1 MTSVIE
7 NEVFFYGSANM
18 PEDEV
23 STVGGAVDTSKLIFF
38 NDITPNG
45 LLDYVS
51 SSASDTA
58 TIITAT
64 GRDATGVLQ
73 PEAKTLTGTTPVAG
87 TQTYERIMKAVQ
99 SGTTPVGDIAA
110 ISHTKIL
117 STRTAQ
123 GGSAAVG
130 AVAPY
135 IQLQSGD
142 GASVLIGHIVRIPN
156 NSPAGVNFQ
165 LRRVIRVSGDFAYIN
180 RAWTVVPTSATQYDI
195 HQGVLFDISPNRI
208 VQVRRP
214 FYGVAADAPGG
225 ATRTFYEKV
234 FAMNNDTAT
243 ALTVTVISKQ
253 ADPSAGTL
261 NFGVCKA
268 LNDTATAANRQT
280 TPLNGD
286 ASAVTFTAGAAPQSQ
301 NVPSPQNLPS
311 GATPNA
317 AGAEGVW
324 LQLVLTAGLAA
335 AKTSFDIRIAG
346 VTT

>member
-1 MTSVIE
+1 MSVIE
-7 NEVFFYGSANM
+7 NEVYFYGSANM

-23 STVGGAVDTSKLIFF
+23 SLVGGAVDMSKLIFF

-45 LLDYVS
+45 LMDYVS

-58 TIITAT
+58 TVLTTT
-64 GRDATGVLQ
+64 GRDAAGVLQ
-73 PEAKTLTGTTPVAG
+73 SEPKTLTGTTVVNG
-87 TQTYERIMKAVQ
+87 SQTYERIEKVVQ
-99 SGTTPVGDIAA
+99 SGTAQVGEVAA
-110 ISHTKIL
+110 ISHTKVL
-117 STRTAQ
+117 SGRTAQ

-130 AVAPY
+130 SVAPY

-142 GASVLIGHIVRIPN
+142 GGTVLVGHIVRMIN

-165 LRRVIRVSGDFAYIN
+165 LRRVIRLSGDFAYVN
-180 RAWTVVPTSATQYDI
+180 KAWATVPTSASTYDV
-195 HQGVLFDISPNRI
+195 HQGCLLEVTPNRI

-214 FYGVAADAPGG
+214 FYGAAADAPGG
-225 ATRTFYEKV
+225 STRTFYEKV
-234 FAMNNDTAT
+234 FAVNNDTVTTLT
-243 ALTVTVISKQ
+243 ASVISKQ

-261 NFGVCKA
+261 NIGVCKA
-268 LNDTATAANRQT
+268 LNDGATAPNRQT

-286 ASAVTFTAGAAPQSQ
+286 ASAITFTAGASPQSQ
-301 NVPSPQNLPS
+301 NVPSPQNLPA
-311 GATPNA
+311 GAAPNA

-335 AKTSFDIRIAG
+335 TKTTFDLRAAG